1 MAKSKQQK
9 AADMREYR
17 KKNPDTFRNIE
28 LKKNFG
34 ITLEQYNEMLDSQ
47 GGVCAICGN
56 VETTVNH
63 NTKKVQNL
71 SVDHC
76 HTTGKVRGLLC
87 NLCNTGL
94 GKFRENP
101 DFLAKAISYI
111 LNKGIRP

>member
-1 MAKSKQQK
+1 MAKSKSQK

-17 KKNPDTFRNIE
+17 KRSPDTFRNIE

-34 ITLEQYNEMLDSQ
+34 ITLDQYNEMLASQ
-47 GGVCAICGN
+47 NGVCAICKN
-56 VETTVNH
+56 PETTINH
-63 NTKKVQNL
+63 QSKKVQNL
-71 SVDHC
+71 AVDHC

-101 DFLAKAISYI
+101 DFLAQAISYVI
-111 LNKGIRP
+111 KHK